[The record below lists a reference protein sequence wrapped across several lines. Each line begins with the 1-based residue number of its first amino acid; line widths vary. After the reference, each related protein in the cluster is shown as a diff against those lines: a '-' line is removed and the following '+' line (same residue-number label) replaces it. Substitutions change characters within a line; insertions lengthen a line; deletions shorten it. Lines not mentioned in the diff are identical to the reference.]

1 MTGADDRAAVTA
13 SGPAQPTYRHTQ
25 VGVLPIIMWIVM
37 TAFCAA
43 LALREHLMILWVTSA
58 ILAVFGL
65 GMSYLTTTVTAEQVR
80 VVFGPQLYRKRI
92 PIADIASVEPA
103 RSFPLEGWGIRITGE
118 GMLYNITGDEAVRVH
133 LRSGGKLR
141 IGTDDVA
148 GLIAAITTAV
158 NARGERVA
166 TA

>member
-1 MTGADDRAAVTA
+1 MTVVAPGQ
-13 SGPAQPTYRHTQ
+13 AQPTYRHTQ
-25 VGVLPIIMWIVM
+25 VGVLPIIMWIAM
-37 TAFCAA
+37 TTFCVA
-43 LALREHLMILWVTSA
+43 LALREHLIVLWVTAA

-92 PIADIASVEPA
+92 PIAEIASVEPA

-118 GMLYNITGDEAVRVH
+118 GMLYNITGNEAVRIR

-141 IGTDDVA
+141 IGTDDVS
-148 GLIAAITTAV
+148 GLIAAITDAMR
-158 NARGERVA
+158 ARAERGA